1 MAKLYFRYGAM
12 NAGKTT
18 ALIQVAYNYEEMGM
32 KALVMKPEIDTKGEK
47 YIVSRIGLKRKV
59 DVLLNKSYD
68 LFNKNYVGIS
78 CIIVDEAQFLTIEQ
92 VYDLFK
98 IAVLKDIPVICYG
111 LRTDFNADGFPGS
124 SRLLELA
131 HSIEELKTICS
142 CGKKATMNLRYV
154 NNVPEFFGEQVVID
168 DDKKIRYE
176 SKCPKCYLELKKE
189 YLKKQRVNKY

>member
-78 CIIVDEAQFLTIEQ
+78 CIIVDEAQFLTREQ

>member
-176 SKCPKCYLELKKE
+176 SKCPKCYLELKEE
-189 YLKKQRVNKY
+189 YLKKTNGK

>member
-1 MAKLYFRYGAM
+1 
-12 NAGKTT
+12 
-18 ALIQVAYNYEEMGM
+18 MGM

-168 DDKKIRYE
+168 DDKKIKYE
-176 SKCPKCYLELKKE
+176 SKCPKCYLELKEE
-189 YLKKQRVNKY
+189 YLKKTNGK

>member
-168 DDKKIRYE
+168 DDKKIRYD
-176 SKCPKCYLELKKE
+176 SKCPKCYLELKEE
-189 YLKKQRVNKY
+189 YLKKTNGK

>member
-168 DDKKIRYE
+168 DDKKIKYE
-176 SKCPKCYLELKKE
+176 SKCPKCYLELKEE
-189 YLKKQRVNKY
+189 YLKKTNGK

>member
-18 ALIQVAYNYEEMGM
+18 ALIKVAYNYEEMGM

-78 CIIVDEAQFLTIEQ
+78 CIIVDEAQFLTREQ

-176 SKCPKCYLELKKE
+176 SKCPKCYLELKEE
-189 YLKKQRVNKY
+189 YLKKTNGK